1 MDNTLRSYIAEAIF
15 SNVTQDIFLE
25 EEEEQPKEDDINMA
39 KEPSKRLSSYGSFK
53 SIAYIDD
60 DIETETA
67 VKSGEQEQN
76 VKQEDKPVD
85 DNDDEV
91 FQSDPSF
98 PTDSTSDSEESF
110 RTAPNT
116 LSREEGMNCSVLI
129 AGEKSIKEKRLNNKK
144 RRIFASVGDIMTT
157 MSPGFTRKLSLRR
170 LRGREQKFSDPLPTN
185 NGSKWSFLSRSHS
198 TKDFSRGK
206 NDFADVNKYHNKEM
220 VKESNMPC
228 SSDSSSKPSSSES
241 RKTSFTSSTLF
252 RKQALRRTFTTSSV
266 NSVISNF
273 NRSLSFRSKPKRR
286 SQSCRSLGPKKETA
300 KFYNEKQTS
309 NLTNHSTIQR
319 RYQL

>member
-15 SNVTQDIFLE
+15 SNVTQDIVHEEDE
-25 EEEEQPKEDDINMA
+25 EEPKEDGNNTT

-76 VKQEDKPVD
+76 EKQEDKHVD

-116 LSREEGMNCSVLI
+116 LSREEGMNCSALI

-206 NDFADVNKYHNKEM
+206 HDFSEANKYNNKHVPEATCEG
-220 VKESNMPC
+220 V
-228 SSDSSSKPSSSES
+228 
-241 RKTSFTSSTLF
+241 
-252 RKQALRRTFTTSSV
+252 
-266 NSVISNF
+266 
-273 NRSLSFRSKPKRR
+273 
-286 SQSCRSLGPKKETA
+286 
-300 KFYNEKQTS
+300 
-309 NLTNHSTIQR
+309 
-319 RYQL
+319 

>member
-15 SNVTQDIFLE
+15 SNVTQDIVHEEDE
-25 EEEEQPKEDDINMA
+25 EEPKEDGNNTI

-60 DIETETA
+60 DIETETS

-76 VKQEDKPVD
+76 KKQEDNHVD

-116 LSREEGMNCSVLI
+116 LSRDEGMNCSALI
-129 AGEKSIKEKRLNNKK
+129 AGEKSIKEQKLNNKK

-170 LRGREQKFSDPLPTN
+170 LRGREQKFSDPLSTN

-206 NDFADVNKYHNKEM
+206 NDFAEVNKYNNMDM
-220 VKESNMPC
+220 VKESDMPC
-228 SSDSSSKPSSSES
+228 SSDPSSKPSSSES
-241 RKTSFTSSTLF
+241 RKTSFTTNTLF
-252 RKQALRRTFTTSSV
+252 RKQALKRTFTTSSV

-300 KFYNEKQTS
+300 KFYNEKQTA
-309 NLTNHSTIQR
+309 NIANHSKIQR
-319 RYQL
+319 RYLL

>member
-15 SNVTQDIFLE
+15 SNVTQDIVHEEDE
-25 EEEEQPKEDDINMA
+25 EEPKEDGNNTT

-60 DIETETA
+60 DIETETL

-76 VKQEDKPVD
+76 EKQEDKHIN

-91 FQSDPSF
+91 FQSDPFF

-116 LSREEGMNCSVLI
+116 LSRDEGMNCSALI
-129 AGEKSIKEKRLNNKK
+129 AGEKSIKEKKLNTKK

-198 TKDFSRGK
+198 TKDFSKGK
-206 NDFADVNKYHNKEM
+206 HDFSEANKYYNKEM
-220 VKESNMPC
+220 VKESDMPC

-241 RKTSFTSSTLF
+241 RKTSFSTNTLF
-252 RKQALRRTFTTSSV
+252 RKHALKRTFTTSSV

-300 KFYNEKQTS
+300 KFYNEKQTA
-309 NLTNHSTIQR
+309 NLANHNTIQR

>member
-15 SNVTQDIFLE
+15 SNVTQDIVLE
-25 EEEEQPKEDDINMA
+25 EEEEQPKEDGSNMTM
-39 KEPSKRLSSYGSFK
+39 EPCKRLSSYGSFK

-60 DIETETA
+60 DTETETT

-76 VKQEDKPVD
+76 EKQEDKDVD

-116 LSREEGMNCSVLI
+116 LSREEGINCSALI
-129 AGEKSIKEKRLNNKK
+129 GGEKSIKEKKLNNKK

-170 LRGREQKFSDPLPTN
+170 LRGREQKFSDPLPIK

-198 TKDFSRGK
+198 TKDFGRGK
-206 NDFADVNKYHNKEM
+206 NDISDVNQYNNKEM
-220 VKESNMPC
+220 VRESGMPC
-228 SSDSSSKPSSSES
+228 SSDFSSKPSSSES
-241 RKTSFTSSTLF
+241 RKTSFTSNTLF
-252 RKQALRRTFTTSSV
+252 RKQALKRTFTTSSV

-273 NRSLSFRSKPKRR
+273 NRSLSFRNKPKRR

-300 KFYNEKQTS
+300 KFYNDKQTA
-309 NLTNHSTIQR
+309 NLANHSTIQR